1 MGTRPPASAL
11 TIEEVSA
18 ELGVTRTV
26 VLALIRS
33 GELPAVRAWT
43 QVGPGSSSAWRSMS
57 GSVSSKRRPGA
68 TWRTTRVA
76 ARACGIKGP
85 EDHTGEPGVLGRGDG

>member
-43 QVGPGSSSAWRSMS
+43 QAGRPWLIERLALDEWLRVQQTATRRYVEDNPRGGEGMWDQGTGGSHR
-57 GSVSSKRRPGA
+57 
-68 TWRTTRVA
+68 
-76 ARACGIKGP
+76 
-85 EDHTGEPGVLGRGDG
+85 